1 MIGLPK
7 TTPTA
12 AIMFSVGALFA
23 LIRIE
28 MKQLLYLLRV
38 LHKNPSHW
46 TRVTLLVLWEKQIG
60 WAKQVLGL
68 LTKWGLESDW
78 LAIQQET
85 STQWKIKVK
94 QAEKQNQVRLKEE
107 CESKMRG
114 ETRQKTKT
122 KFVEAEINSADYER
136 RLDPFLAK
144 HESLTYA
151 KVLIMA
157 RYGMLDC
164 ANNYASKYGGRMC
177 KLCNAIDDEN
187 HRMNLCKKWE
197 TINYYTSQTKVD
209 FNDVYS
215 RI

>member
-1 MIGLPK
+1 MEQVGMRVALQLHESVTIPSLLYNAETWTMNKTEKSIIDKAEIYAWKQMIGLPK

-23 LIRIE
+23 SIRIE
-28 MKQLLYLLRV
+28 MKQLLYLHRV

-94 QAEKQNQVRLKEE
+94 QAAEKQNQIKLKEE
-107 CESKMRG
+107 CDQ
-114 ETRQKTKT
+114 RQ
-122 KFVEAEINSADYER
+122 S
-136 RLDPFLAK
+136 
-144 HESLTYA
+144 ESLPE
-151 KVLIMA
+151 LRQGI
-157 RYGMLDC
+157 
-164 ANNYASKYGGRMC
+164 
-177 KLCNAIDDEN
+177 
-187 HRMNLCKKWE
+187 
-197 TINYYTSQTKVD
+197 
-209 FNDVYS
+209 S
-215 RI
+215 RPK